1 MFSSHTRSEV
11 EVGAK
16 VRFWHDMW
24 YGGKAHKEAFPDL
37 YGIAYAK
44 DTSVAALLELFGG
57 SNKWKATFARVAHD
71 WEVDVFASFF
81 NLSYSIR
88 MVEY

>member
-24 YGGKAHKEAFPDL
+24 YGGKAHNPDL
-37 YGIAYAK
+37 YGIAYVK

-57 SNKWKATFARVAHD
+57 SNKWKASFARVAYD
-71 WEVDVFASFF
+71 WEVDVFALFF
-81 NLSYSIR
+81 NLSYSIG